1 MSITINA
8 KWPSKHVSHGCLW
21 FLFFSVTYRDPFV
34 YHCSR
39 PIRMI
44 YKCIRF
50 NYIGCSSFH
59 HCVLQDSI
67 CNVFGACKSFLNGA
81 LRKTLQTFS
90 FENICGS
97 LRRLQIFSKRRP
109 PPPRAAPLSV
119 SASDVTP
126 FSLYC
131 AENRYLLLF
140 ETWRGHRQ
148 NLVSIYNA
156 F

>member
-21 FLFFSVTYRDPFV
+21 FFFSVTYRDPFV

-109 PPPRAAPLSV
+109 PPPRAVEGAVFHWLEASAPEAPPLCI
-119 SASDVTP
+119 
-126 FSLYC
+126 SL
-131 AENRYLLLF
+131 
-140 ETWRGHRQ
+140 WRHTFLAILRRK
-148 NLVSIYNA
+148 
-156 F
+156 

>member
-90 FENICGS
+90 FENICGR
-97 LRRLQIFSKRRP
+97 LPRLQIFSKRRP
-109 PPPRAAPLSV
+109 PPTRVAEGTVFHWLEA
-119 SASDVTP
+119 SASEAP
-126 FSLYC
+126 SPLCISL
-131 AENRYLLLF
+131 
-140 ETWRGHRQ
+140 WRHTFLAILRRK
-148 NLVSIYNA
+148 
-156 F
+156 

>member
-1 MSITINA
+1 MCVKRRNINSKFNLVWPGMDLTSTNSQA
-8 KWPSKHVSHGCLW
+8 EWRHNVKWALLSMQNGPVSMCHTAACD
-21 FLFFSVTYRDPFV
+21 FFFSVTYRDPFV

-109 PPPRAAPLSV
+109 PPPRAAEGAV
-119 SASDVTP
+119 
-126 FSLYC
+126 F
-131 AENRYLLLF
+131 
-140 ETWRGHRQ
+140 H
-148 NLVSIYNA
+148 
-156 F
+156 